1 MAQPRPWPLRYEIT
15 VEPTSGEPRTYQ
27 VLTWLDEAKAIAL
40 AAQHDTRLYP
50 EGTARLYSVAASLL
64 GDAPRDERGQVEVG
78 SDLID
83 RMEF

>member
-1 MAQPRPWPLRYEIT
+1 VAQPRPWPVRYEIT
-15 VEPTSGEPRTYQ
+15 IEPISGEPRTYQ

-40 AAQHDTRLYP
+40 AAQQDARLHP
-50 EGTARLYSVAASLL
+50 EGSARLYSVAVSLL
-64 GDAPRDERGQVEVG
+64 GDAPRDERGQVDFG